1 VRWLLALPLIWGM
14 GILGA
19 PVPSYADEPVPGSS
33 MQVLQGFGN
42 QEEGG
47 VLSIPDKRRHEV
59 LFLMGISLL
68 ILILT
73 TGGLGL
79 AMGVFGKDLF
89 VPHMLFAGLSVTL
102 AIAHAITAIVWF
114 YPF

>member
-1 VRWLLALPLIWGM
+1 
-14 GILGA
+14 
-19 PVPSYADEPVPGSS
+19 
-33 MQVLQGFGN
+33 MQILQGFGN
-42 QEEGG
+42 QSEGG

-68 ILILT
+68 GMILI

-79 AMGVFGKDLF
+79 AMGVFGKNLF

-102 AIAHAITAIVWF
+102 AIAHAIVAIIWF
-114 YPF
+114 YPFK

>member
-1 VRWLLALPLIWGM
+1 MGLLNSPLSSW
-14 GILGA
+14 
-19 PVPSYADEPVPGSS
+19 ADEQVPGSS

-79 AMGVFGKDLF
+79 AMGVFGKELF

-102 AIAHAITAIVWF
+102 AIAHAIVAIVWF
-114 YPF
+114 YPFK